1 MQFRGLRVNITNTLE
16 VIDLEK
22 YFEKLRTYI
31 AENPPNFGDGE
42 SVLTLL
48 YEAYAES
55 NRMDDGTIKEDFNE
69 LYRLMNGMELQEM
82 DKIIYPVCTLCR
94 DHQRSGFVEGV
105 KVGLRLVQE
114 LK

>member
-1 MQFRGLRVNITNTLE
+1 MEN
-16 VIDLEK
+16 

-31 AENPPNFGDGE
+31 VENSPDFGDGD

-55 NRMDDGTIKEDFNE
+55 NRMDDGTIKKDFNE
-69 LYRLMNGMELQEM
+69 LYRQMNGMELREM
-82 DKIIYPVCTLCR
+82 DRIIYPVCTLCR

-105 KVGLRLVQE
+105 KVGILLQAE
-114 LK
+114 LTEI

>member
-1 MQFRGLRVNITNTLE
+1 M
-16 VIDLEK
+16 K
-22 YFEKLRTYI
+22 AYYEKLRTYI

-48 YEAYAES
+48 YDAYAES

-69 LYRLMNGMELQEM
+69 LYRQMNGMQLRDM

-105 KVGLRLVQE
+105 KIGALLQTE
-114 LK
+114 LLGK